1 MAGWELKFSQGGY
14 SAQIGVHAVRFRLM
28 FVDFFLFILFFLVYA
43 YYAYTCLDEEEDED
57 EAECRDPIPYVRDEK
72 NKSRIIDM

>member
-1 MAGWELKFSQGGY
+1 MH
-14 SAQIGVHAVRFRLM
+14 IMPIHVLM
-28 FVDFFLFILFFLVYA
+28 KK
-43 YYAYTCLDEEEDED
+43 EDED